1 MSETKKQAV
10 RIFGNYTRLLLT
22 LALGITVVPLTIR
35 WLGDHAFGIISLLGA
50 GLGLAA
56 TFSVIIQ
63 MSLVRELG
71 HAYHADDETF
81 KRHYATVCQ
90 IAIVCALLL
99 ATWVLYERRRYGIRH
114 GWIAIPLSVA
124 PGVATAFAF
133 YLVLR
138 SRYWSSASAPAP

>member
-1 MSETKKQAV
+1 MVRSQDPPCEAGSRSRSFEFICAV
-10 RIFGNYTRLLLT
+10 LGAAFA
-22 LALGITVVPLTIR
+22 LAFAGLVVPALLET
-35 WLGDHAFGIISLLGA
+35 GDVVGAFAA
-50 GLGLAA
+50 GFVNPFASG
-56 TFSVIIQ
+56 
-63 MSLVRELG
+63 
-71 HAYHADDETF
+71 
-81 KRHYATVCQ
+81 YALD
-90 IAIVCALLL
+90 AIVCALLL